1 MFDQIYWILFTSFF
15 KDEKILDDIMV
26 AKQASIFDQAIVTI
40 FVHFIY
46 IVFYLVMGIL
56 WFFCQKF

>member
-26 AKQASIFDQAIVTI
+26 AKQASIFDQAILTI

-46 IVFYLVMGIL
+46 IVFDLVMGIL
-56 WFFCQKF
+56 